1 VSLHDS
7 RDTVVLVVVDT
18 TVMVVLRDVDVVLD
32 DELLLDVALLDVGDV
47 DVVLDD
53 ELLLDVALLD
63 VGDVDVVLD
72 DELLLDVALL
82 DVSDVDV
89 VLDDELLLDVALLD
103 VGDVDVV
110 LLVVVVG
117 LGRGF
122 GSSRIR
128 LVQSTSSVFCS
139 SPVWASITRTAVR
152 MSSTYSHV

>member
-18 TVMVVLRDVDVVLD
+18 TVMVVLR
-32 DELLLDVALLDVGDV
+32 
-47 DVVLDD
+47 
-53 ELLLDVALLD
+53 
-63 VGDVDVVLD
+63 
-72 DELLLDVALL
+72 
-82 DVSDVDV
+82 DVDV